1 MSTFKTLKIEGIC
14 PLKKRAVLKIAVFLL
29 LLGHLSARAGNYAK
43 ETRLTVKEN
52 EIELGKLL
60 SQIEDRS
67 EFSFF
72 YSNDEVDRN
81 MKVSVNATNRPVAD
95 ILDQA
100 FRGSDLAYHV
110 NDRVII
116 LVKKHTPEE
125 IMQQHPAVTGTV
137 TDADGE
143 PLPGVNI
150 FVKGTT
156 VGVITDAAGKYSLN
170 VTDGRAILV
179 YSFVGYYSQ
188 EITVGNR
195 TNIDVALRESLQALD
210 EVIVVGYGVQKKVNL
225 TGAVGSIKSDALK
238 GQSVTNI
245 QELLQGKSPGLN
257 ITKSSGQP
265 GSGASMDVRGTST
278 IGGSSGVLVI
288 IDGVPGN
295 INTLNSNDIESISI
309 LKDAAS
315 AAIYGSRAANGV
327 ILVTTRGGTDRKE
340 LQVTVNSSVGVQN
353 PLLFID
359 FVGAEDFMNLY
370 NLARTNEGNAPLY
383 VQQDFDDFRA
393 GKLKET
399 IWYREIFKYNQLI
412 NNNHVSFAGKTKALK
427 YNVSAAYDY
436 QAGSV
441 ERNNYNRYIVK
452 PDLTFVM
459 TKWLSLR
466 ASVQYTETH
475 LKEPQGG
482 AESYLVAATR
492 NAPLGQIMNSQ
503 GQYVVIAG
511 LGGNIIGSLAQGG
524 TSLDKYKEMLSIFT
538 ADITPLAD
546 WHIRPMFSLRTTD
559 RRQHNYTRPVSF
571 YNEDGSVNTPGLL
584 TTQTLYEAT
593 GADLNRIL
601 QVASDYSLSLAEMH
615 NFSFLAGYSQEYRY
629 DESYSASRRNPA
641 FSDIYVLNVYQESKD
656 NAGTA
661 GHYSMAS
668 GFGRVAYDYD
678 GKYLLEANVR
688 IDGAS
693 RFTEGRRTGVFPSFA
708 GGWNV
713 HRERFL
719 ENNPYLSRL
728 KLRASWGI
736 LGDALKIGQYE
747 TRDLLNFNY
756 KGYAYSGNIA
766 ASAWSAASYDP
777 NISWEKAKMTNL
789 GVELGFLNNRFL
801 MEIDYFNNIREDI
814 LYRAPVPMEYGLSAP
829 YINALRMRNRGME
842 LLAGYNDRFGDW
854 RIGVD
859 VNMNF
864 SKNKVL
870 DLYGTGPWI
879 SGNTFT
885 DVGLQ
890 LEMPYGYEAVGLF
903 QDPNDPDL
911 AKQTNVTAG
920 NIKYRDQLTVDTN
933 GDGIPDQSNGKI
945 DGDDRIIIA
954 DNVPVRFGAGLSAGY
969 KNFDLSASFYG
980 KLNNKRY
987 ISGYEGWAFYLTTN
1001 ARPMHKD
1008 SWTTDNTDASYP
1020 RITTNMTG
1028 NDTSYSSYW
1037 MRKANYLKI
1046 QNVQLGYTLPSA
1058 WMKKADVDNLRV
1070 YLSGQNLGIL
1080 SDYIGFDPE
1089 GGYYPLMRTFSFGVQ
1104 FQF

>member
-1 MSTFKTLKIEGIC
+1 MKKLKSFKIEGIH
-14 PLKKRAVLKIAVFLL
+14 PLKRLLIMKIAVFILV
-29 LLGHLSARAGNYAK
+29 LGHFPVYAGNYSQ

-60 SQIEDRS
+60 NQIEEKT
-67 EFSFF
+67 EFFFF
-72 YSNDEVDRN
+72 YSNDEVDRH
-81 MKVSVNATNRPVAD
+81 MKVSVNATNKPITD

-100 FRGSDLAYHV
+100 LRGSDVAYQV
-110 NDRVII
+110 KDRVII
-116 LVKKHTPEE
+116 LVKKHKLEE
-125 IMQQHPAVTGTV
+125 IMQQHPVITGTV
-137 TDADGE
+137 TDAAGE

-150 FVKGTT
+150 SVKGTT
-156 VGVITDAAGKYSLN
+156 TGVITDADGKYSLN

-179 YSFVGYYSQ
+179 YSFIGYLSQ
-188 EITVGNR
+188 EVTVGDR
-195 TNIDVALRESLQALD
+195 TKIDVALRESLQALD
-210 EVIVVGYGVQKKVNL
+210 EVVVVGYGVQKKVNL
-225 TGAVGSIKSDALK
+225 TGAVGHIKSDVLA
-238 GQSVTNI
+238 GQPVTNI

-257 ITKSSGQP
+257 VTKSSGQP

-327 ILVTTRGGTDRKE
+327 ILVTTKGGTDRKE
-340 LQVTVNSSVGVQN
+340 LQVTVNTSVGVQN
-353 PLLFID
+353 PLHFID

-370 NLARTNEGNAPLY
+370 NLARTNEGNDPLY
-383 VQQDFDDFRA
+383 TQQDFDDFRT
-393 GKLKET
+393 GKRRET
-399 IWYREIFKYNQLI
+399 IWYKEIFKHNQLI
-412 NNNHVSFAGKTKALK
+412 NNNHVAFGGKTKMLK

-436 QAGSV
+436 QSGSV

-452 PDLTFVM
+452 PDLTFIM

-466 ASVQYTETH
+466 ANIQYTETH

-482 AESYLVAATR
+482 SEGYLVASAR
-492 NAPLGQIMNSQ
+492 IEPVAQVANSQ
-503 GQYVVIAG
+503 GQYMNGTG
-511 LGGNIIGSLAQGG
+511 LGGNPIGELMQGG
-524 TSLDKYKEMLSIFT
+524 SNFNKYKEMLSIFS
-538 ADITPLAD
+538 ADINPVAG
-546 WHIRPMFSLRTTD
+546 WHIRPMLSLRTTD
-559 RRQHNYTRPVSF
+559 RRQHNYTRPITF
-571 YNEDGSVNTPGLL
+571 YNADGSVNTPGLL

-593 GADLNRIL
+593 NADLNRIM
-601 QVASDYSLSLAEMH
+601 QVTSDYFFSLSEKH
-615 NFSFLAGYSQEYRY
+615 NFSFLAGYSQEYSY

-641 FSDIYVLNVYQESKD
+641 FNDIFVLDVYQESKD
-656 NAGTA
+656 NGGTA
-661 GHYSMAS
+661 GRSSMAS
-668 GFGRVAYDYD
+668 GFGRVAYDFD

-719 ENNPYLSRL
+719 EDNPYLSRL
-728 KLRASWGI
+728 KLRGSWGI
-736 LGDALKIGQYE
+736 LGDALKIGRYE
-747 TRDLLNFNY
+747 TRDLLSFNY
-756 KGYAYSGNIA
+756 RGYAYNGNIT
-766 ASAWSAASYDP
+766 ASAWSSASYDP
-777 NISWEKAKMTNL
+777 NITWEKAEMTNL
-789 GVELGFLNNRFL
+789 GIELGFLDNRIFV
-801 MEIDYFNNIREDI
+801 EVEYFNNIRKDI

-829 YINALRMRNRGME
+829 YINALKMRNRGME
-842 LLAGYNDRFGDW
+842 FLAGYNDRFGDW
-854 RIGVD
+854 KIGAD
-859 VNMNF
+859 VNLNF
-864 SKNKVL
+864 SKNRVL

-879 SGNTFT
+879 GGNSFT

-890 LEMPYGYEAVGLF
+890 LEMPYGYEAIGLF

-920 NIKYRDQLTVDTN
+920 NIKYKDQLTVDTN

-945 DGDDRIIIA
+945 DGDDRIIIN
-954 DNVPVRFGAGLSAGY
+954 DNVPVRFGANLSAGY
-969 KNFDLSASFYG
+969 KDFDLSASFYG
-980 KLNNKRY
+980 KFNNKRY

-1008 SWTTDNTDASYP
+1008 SWTPDNPDATYP

-1028 NDTSYSSYW
+1028 NDTNYSSYW

-1046 QNVQLGYTLPSA
+1046 QNVQLGYTLPAS
-1058 WMKKADVDNLRV
+1058 WRKTVNVDYLRV

-1089 GGYYPLMRTFSFGVQ
+1089 GGYYPLMRTFSFGIQLQ
-1104 FQF
+1104 F